1 MKQIVINLCLL
12 AFVSSAFSQQDQN
25 IKKGWSVGVLPVV
38 AFNSDLGFEYG
49 AVLNLFDF
57 GDGSGYPQYN
67 QSLYFEISRYTKGSG
82 IYRFYYDTR
91 TLLPGMRLI
100 ADLSYLPDRAN
111 DFFGFNGFKSVY
123 NRDWEDQD
131 SEVYKSRMF
140 YKLQRNLFRI
150 KADVQGRFLRDNV
163 KWIAGF
169 TGRNF
174 DVSSVDIAKFNKGK
188 DEEDKLPPLDQQPGL
203 YEKYKEWGLIPE
215 NEQMGGY
222 ISTLKAGL
230 VYDSRNQKQN
240 PSGGIWTELVLF
252 GSPKFLGSDFEF
264 LKVNVTHR
272 QYFSILPQRLNFA
285 YRLGYQATLSG
296 HAPFFFQPIME
307 TSELNAAW
315 SEGLGGART
324 LRGILR
330 NRIVG
335 DAFAFGNFE
344 LRYKIVSFIVA
355 KQNIY
360 IGVNPFFDV
369 GRVTECIETDIA
381 GIADAETYFAPES
394 EKLHFS
400 AGMGLKIAMNENFVL
415 SVEYGKA
422 LDKQDGDSG
431 LYIVLNYLF

>member
-1 MKQIVINLCLL
+1 MKWFVFGLCLL
-12 AFVSSAFSQQDQN
+12 VQIASVFSQEDQN
-25 IKKGWSVGVLPVV
+25 IKKGWNMGVLPAI

-49 AVLNLFDF
+49 AILNLFDF
-57 GDGSGYPQYN
+57 GDGSDYPRYN
-67 QSLYFEISRYTKGSG
+67 QSLYFEVSRFTKGSG

-100 ADLSYLPDRAN
+100 TDLSYLPDKAY
-111 DFFGFNGFKSVY
+111 DFYGFNGYESVY
-123 NRDWEDQD
+123 HSGWEDPD
-131 SEVYKSRMF
+131 AASYKSRMF
-140 YKLQRNLFRI
+140 YKLQRNMFRI
-150 KADVQGRFLRDNV
+150 KADVQGRFLARNV

-174 DVSSVDIAKFNKGK
+174 DISSVDIEKFNKGK

-203 YEKYKEWGLIPE
+203 FEKYKSWGLIPE
-215 NEQMGGY
+215 DEQEGGY

-230 VYDSRNQKQN
+230 VYDSREQKQN
-240 PSGGIWTELVLF
+240 PAKGIWTELVLF
-252 GSPKFLGSDFEF
+252 GSPGFLGSDFEF
-264 LKVNVTHR
+264 LKVNATHR
-272 QYFSILPQRLNFA
+272 QYFSLVPKRLNFA
-285 YRLGYQATLSG
+285 YRLGYQGTLSG

-307 TSELNAAW
+307 TSEMNAAW

-335 DAFAFGNFE
+335 NAFAFGNFE

-369 GRVTECIETDIA
+369 GRVTECIEIDYPNA
-381 GIADAETYFAPES
+381 ADAYFLPES
-394 EKLHFS
+394 EELHYS

-422 LDKQDGDSG
+422 LDEQDGSSG